1 METDR
6 NTGDSNDGGHSFF
19 DQIAEQQK
27 IWAETMGKMMQ
38 SAVSYSPNNSFPD
51 FLRQMRGGM
60 FQGQAKSWEEILRS
74 PQFLEGMRQWLD
86 NAVAQRK
93 VANDFLTR
101 AHHEMQGT
109 AHSDIDAILLAVR
122 HLEQRVL
129 DRLEKIEEQ
138 VGMTSPPASRNEPP
152 QRRTSRASRSRKGIR
167 NATAAKTGNI

>member
-6 NTGDSNDGGHSFF
+6 NAGDSNDRGHSFF

-38 SAVSYSPNNSFPD
+38 SAVAFSPNNSFPD

-86 NAVAQRK
+86 SAVAQRK
-93 VANDFLTR
+93 VANDFMTR

-122 HLEQRVL
+122 HMEQRIL

-138 VGMTSPPASRNEPP
+138 VGMTSAPANRGE
-152 QRRTSRASRSRKGIR
+152 TSKRKTSPSSRSRKGNR
-167 NATAAKTGNI
+167 NPTAANTKNI